1 MLVCNQVEVETL
13 IPVLFLSPGGAVEKM
28 DAVCLGAVVTQGSC
42 LHLLMPKAVV
52 MSILAQKPSLWLWYP
67 TESRSHKTVGAG
79 SDVCRS
85 PGPISLPKRCHQ
97 DQGAQNRV

>member
-1 MLVCNQVEVETL
+1 MLVCNQIEVETL
-13 IPVLFLSPGGAVEKM
+13 IPILFLSPGGAVEKM

-67 TESRSHKTVGAG
+67 TESYNKQMGPRSRKAEETRNMP
-79 SDVCRS
+79 VCVQHA
-85 PGPISLPKRCHQ
+85 PG
-97 DQGAQNRV
+97 